1 MNNIGFIT
9 YYCSFWLLSA
19 KKTKQTAG
27 IVSENTSWSDCKEVQ
42 QPKTS
47 NLSNAASD
55 TTFLSLLSLTPG
67 GEQQISELNS
77 PLRWINHR
85 FVRNTWNSK
94 YENMLRCPYV
104 TIWNIC
110 LNSAPFESTKRVQL
124 PTFLLSHKAV
134 PRSILTQLL
143 VPCGPSWP
151 PMQQWG
157 LSAWWGLVG
166 MFTFQRGVVFNHTR
180 SCLTARSTAWPL
192 FISPSFRLAF
202 ST

>member
-1 MNNIGFIT
+1 MELCLKIHPEVTAVRGPATKNIKSLR
-9 YYCSFWLLSA
+9 C
-19 KKTKQTAG
+19 G
-27 IVSENTSWSDCKEVQ
+27 IWHN
-42 QPKTS
+42 
-47 NLSNAASD
+47 

-85 FVRNTWNSK
+85 FVRNTRNSK

-110 LNSAPFESTKRVQL
+110 LNSAPFESTIRVQL

-151 PMQQWG
+151 PVQQWG
-157 LSAWWGLVG
+157 LSAWRGPVG